1 MRITRDEEAVRQ
13 LIYGFDDAPPLA
25 YYSTG
30 IGRERVDP
38 YEVLIT
44 EFLDDW
50 QEVFP
55 KVFYVRGLAFL
66 KKYIFIEERSSLGI
80 YNKINYSLTCDAYS
94 LVKDNINYYS
104 FSEIAINLASNLLVY
119 LFK

>member
-25 YYSTG
+25 HCSTG

-38 YEVLIT
+38 CEVLIT

-55 KVFYVRGLAFL
+55 KVLCVRGLAFL
-66 KKYIFIEERSSLGI
+66 KKYMFIEERTPLGMC
-80 YNKINYSLTCDAYS
+80 NKINHSLACDACS
-94 LVKDNINYYS
+94 LVEDNIDCYS
-104 FSEIAINLASNLLVY
+104 FSEIAINLASNLLVC